1 MHFSFLAQRVI
12 QALVTLLTVSLVSFA
27 LMKSLPGD
35 PLDILLGSAQKDIAP
50 QELDTLRRE
59 LGLNQDPV
67 KQYSLWLAS
76 WLAPVRDE
84 NLALGLSYRDGRP
97 VKEVI
102 MERLPATLAL
112 CGLALVLS
120 FSLGIAL
127 GAILA
132 YLRLR
137 GERSPAVRSLSL
149 VVSAAL
155 AGFYAM
161 PAFWLA
167 FLLVAAL
174 ALRPDLYPPPIFG
187 ISAPGKDVDLTIV
200 AYLLPPAL
208 ILSLRRLVKVALY
221 VKELALQELS
231 SPYVLSALAKGLS
244 LFQVTCRHVLK
255 NCLVPVVNLLGL
267 SAPSLVGGSVL
278 IETIFCLPGLG
289 RLSVEAAFGR
299 NYPVLLSLSML
310 YGTVVV
316 VASFAAD
323 CLSRSL
329 DVRLKEG
336 N

>member
-1 MHFSFLAQRVI
+1 MHFSFIAQRGI

-50 QELDTLRRE
+50 QELNALRQE
-59 LGLNQDPV
+59 LSLDQNPV

-76 WLAPVRDE
+76 WLAPARDE

-112 CGLALVLS
+112 CGLALTLS
-120 FSLGIAL
+120 FGLGIAL
-127 GAILA
+127 GVFLTYISLKA
-132 YLRLR
+132 
-137 GERSPAVRSLSL
+137 EKSPAIRLPAQAL
-149 VVSAAL
+149 AAAL

-161 PAFWLA
+161 PGFWLA

-174 ALRPDLYPPPIFG
+174 ALKPELYPYPVFG
-187 ISAPGKDVDLTIV
+187 ISAPARDVDLTIV
-200 AYLLPPAL
+200 RYLLPPAL
-208 ILSLRRLVKVALY
+208 ILSLRRLIKVALY
-221 VKELALQELS
+221 VRELALQELS

-244 LFQVTCRHVLK
+244 LYQVAIRHVLK
-255 NCLVPVVNLLGL
+255 NCLLPVVNLLGL

-299 NYPVLLSLSML
+299 NYPVLLSLSVL
-310 YGTVVV
+310 YGAVVV
-316 VASFAAD
+316 TASLAAD

-329 DVRLKEG
+329 DVRVKEG
-336 N
+336 S